1 MDRVR
6 QCFHTDAFRRNY
18 YPFFFPRLASWKPA
32 KILFAS
38 YLYSYSTAL
47 SCGSRTVDDLTRQLS
62 ASGKLSAGE
71 IALFGVKLRLR
82 SELLCRHRL
91 DGTLSLCQPRDYSV
105 LDDSCIGSAVPA
117 AIPVLQLAAFR
128 RRLGGLAGFGIS
140 ARAAACGR

>member
-18 YPFFFPRLASWKPA
+18 SPFFFPRLASWKPA

-82 SELLCRHRL
+82 SELLEFRER
-91 DGTLSLCQPRDYSV
+91 
-105 LDDSCIGSAVPA
+105 
-117 AIPVLQLAAFR
+117 QLR
-128 RRLGGLAGFGIS
+128 RRSKIAPIR
-140 ARAAACGR
+140 RATLRRRPRL